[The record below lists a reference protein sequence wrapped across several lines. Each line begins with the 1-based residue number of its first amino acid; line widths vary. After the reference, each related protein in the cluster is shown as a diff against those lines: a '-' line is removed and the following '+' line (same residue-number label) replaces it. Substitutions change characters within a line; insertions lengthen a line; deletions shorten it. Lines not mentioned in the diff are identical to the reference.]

1 MCCFCCVLFCSVL
14 CVHWA
19 CVISSHRGGCV
30 CVCVH
35 SCQGVTAGSF
45 CPRHKEAVT
54 TGVWPASRPPAHF
67 TPPPLHRLHHPNG
80 LACPATLFAGLSL
93 FRSALHMGL
102 VSHGNLLSPIR
113 SSRQLGFPS
122 ILPALLSGP
131 ATSLSVPLQCLH
143 APASHNQS
151 LSHARNH
158 AKLMGT
164 LSLARGWKQRFVTH
178 LLSVDAVHT
187 PIPFAHTKTD
197 RHTCTPWQ
205 GVHSLPCQML
215 RFVSGLTSCLEHV
228 GVENK
233 GMVSSPYLC
242 GSTLVRITLLNS
254 LASGQGCWKN

>member
-1 MCCFCCVLFCSVL
+1 MCSLSL
-14 CVHWA
+14 CYQFTSRRV
-19 CVISSHRGGCV
+19 CV
-30 CVCVH
+30 CVCTPVRGWQLAL
-35 SCQGVTAGSF
+35 SAPVTKRLWRLECDQPLA
-45 CPRHKEAVT
+45 PLPTLR
-54 TGVWPASRPPAHF
+54 
-67 TPPPLHRLHHPNG
+67 PPPLHRLHHPNG

>member
-1 MCCFCCVLFCSVL
+1 M
-14 CVHWA
+14 
-19 CVISSHRGGCV
+19 CV
-30 CVCVH
+30 CALLSGGDSWLFLPPSQRGCDDW
-35 SCQGVTAGSF
+35 SVTSLSPP
-45 CPRHKEAVT
+45 CPLYA
-54 TGVWPASRPPAHF
+54 
-67 TPPPLHRLHHPNG
+67 PPPLHRLHHSNG